1 MNEATDY
8 SLLFLDSLQA
18 MGRTFMMALPRIFAA
33 IVVLLLGWLIAR
45 LISRVVERVLTVAK
59 FDVLAQRVGADDMIA
74 RANVKETPSN
84 LIARFIYWVL
94 ILVVIITAADT
105 VGWTAVSTEISKLL
119 SYLPQL
125 LAAIVFFIIGF
136 YIVTFIRN
144 AIRGATGSLGI
155 SAGRIISSVIYYLLL
170 LIVSLTALEQ
180 AGVDTSIITSNML
193 VIVGAIMLAAAISY
207 GFASREVMAN
217 ILAGFFNRRVV
228 KIGQTIEVD
237 GQRGEVVAITS
248 LSVTLQINARE
259 KLVIPSQ
266 RLISQSVLIVEGG
279 EGVKGMKG

>member
-8 SLLFLDSLQA
+8 SLLFVDSLQA
-18 MGRTFMMALPRIFAA
+18 MGRTFMVALPRVFAA
-33 IVVLLLGWLIAR
+33 IVVLLLGWLLAR
-45 LISRVVERVLTVAK
+45 LISRGVVRLLTVAK
-59 FDVLAQRVGADDMIA
+59 FDALADRVGANTMIA
-74 RANVKETPSN
+74 RANVKRTPSD
-84 LIARFIYWVL
+84 LIGRFIYWVL
-94 ILVVIITAADT
+94 MLVVIITAADT
-105 VGWTAVSTEISKLL
+105 IGWSAVSTEISKLL

-125 LAAIVFFIIGF
+125 LAAVIFFIIGF

-155 SAGRIISSVIYYLLL
+155 SAGRVISSVIYYLLL

-180 AGVDTSIITSNML
+180 AGVDTGIITSNML

-228 KIGQTIEVD
+228 KVGQVIEVA
-237 GQRGEVVAITS
+237 GQRGRVVSITG
-248 LSVTLQINARE
+248 LSVTLQLNDQE

-266 RLISQSVLIVEGG
+266 TLIKNPVLIIEG
-279 EGVKGMKG
+279 